1 MVAVEEKRMNDP
13 MLWPAVAA
21 AAWGLGC
28 YAIFHGAAVRIER
41 RQHRRRRADLRNRL
55 RLRA

>member
-1 MVAVEEKRMNDP
+1 MEEKRMTDP
-13 MLWPAVAA
+13 MLWPTVAA

-28 YAIFHGAAVRIER
+28 YAIFHGAAVLIER
-41 RQHRRRRADLRNRL
+41 RQHHRRRAHLRNRL